1 MKKFDLIILGFGKG
15 GKTLAKY
22 ASSQGQKVAVIEKS
36 KVMYGGTCI
45 NIGCI
50 PSKTLVHEGLVHG
63 SFEEAFSRKKD
74 VVTALNNKNYKNL
87 ADDKNIEVLDYTA
100 RFKSNNEIAL
110 FNERG
115 ESIETITAENIVINT
130 GAESVIPKIEGVE
143 TSKNLYDS
151 TGIMN
156 LAKQPKHLVI
166 VGGGYIALEFAA
178 MFANFG
184 TKVTVLE
191 RGEDIMLKE
200 DKDIVE
206 QVKSDLKNKGIDVVL
221 DVNTERFED
230 GENSTI
236 VHTTKGDYEAEAV
249 LLATGRKPNVD
260 LGLENTDIVL
270 GQHGE
275 ISVNEYLLTDVPHVY
290 AIGDVKGG
298 MQFTYV
304 SLDDFRIVK
313 DQLFGDSQRSTENRG
328 VIPYT
333 VFIDPPLSRVGLT
346 AVEAK
351 AQGYNILENA
361 IPVNTIPR
369 HKINN
374 DTRGLFKAVVDKDTE
389 EVLGVSLY
397 GQQSEE
403 IINLIKLAIDQK
415 ISYKIL
421 KDSIYTHPTMIES
434 FNDLFNL

>member
-36 KVMYGGTCI
+36 KAMYGGTCI

-63 SFEEAFSRKKD
+63 SFEEAFSRKKE

-191 RGEDIMLKE
+191 RGEDIMPKE
-200 DKDIVE
+200 DEDIVE

-230 GENSTI
+230 GENSTM

>member
-36 KVMYGGTCI
+36 KAMYGGTCI

-50 PSKTLVHEGLVHG
+50 PSKALVHEGLVHG

>member
-1 MKKFDLIILGFGKG
+1 MEKFDLIILGFGKG

-36 KVMYGGTCI
+36 KAMYGGTCI

-63 SFEEAFSRKKD
+63 SFEEAFTRKKE

-100 RFKSNNEIAL
+100 RFKSNNEIDL
-110 FNERG
+110 FNEHG

-143 TSKNLYDS
+143 TSKYLYDS

-191 RGEDIMLKE
+191 RGEDIMPKE
-200 DKDIVE
+200 DKEIVE

-328 VIPYT
+328 VMPYT

-351 AQGYNILENA
+351 AQGYNVLENA

-389 EVLGVSLY
+389 EILGVSLY

-415 ISYKIL
+415 ISYKVL
-421 KDSIYTHPTMIES
+421 KDNIYTHPTMIES
-434 FNDLFNL
+434 FNDLFNV

>member
-36 KVMYGGTCI
+36 KAMYGGTCI

-63 SFEEAFSRKKD
+63 SFEEAFSRKKE

-110 FNERG
+110 FDERG

-191 RGEDIMLKE
+191 RGEDIMPKE
-200 DKDIVE
+200 DEDIVE

-230 GENSTI
+230 GENSTM
-236 VHTTKGDYEAEAV
+236 VHTTKGEYEAEAV

-389 EVLGVSLY
+389 EILGVSLY
-397 GQQSEE
+397 GQESEE

>member
-36 KVMYGGTCI
+36 KAMYGGTCI

-50 PSKTLVHEGLVHG
+50 PSKTLVHEGPVHG
-63 SFEEAFSRKKD
+63 SFEEAFSRKKE

-110 FNERG
+110 FDERG

-191 RGEDIMLKE
+191 RGEDIMPKE
-200 DKDIVE
+200 DEDIVE

-230 GENSTI
+230 GENSTM
-236 VHTTKGDYEAEAV
+236 VHTTKGEYEAEAV

-389 EVLGVSLY
+389 EILGVSLY

>member
-36 KVMYGGTCI
+36 KAMYGGTCI

>member
-63 SFEEAFSRKKD
+63 SFEEGFSRKKD

>member
-36 KVMYGGTCI
+36 KAMYGGTCI

-63 SFEEAFSRKKD
+63 SFEEAFTRKKE

-100 RFKSNNEIAL
+100 QFKSNNEIDL
-110 FNERG
+110 CNERG
-115 ESIETITAENIVINT
+115 ESVETITAENIVINT

-143 TSKNLYDS
+143 TSKYLYDS

-191 RGEDIMLKE
+191 RGEDIMPKE
-200 DKDIVE
+200 DKEIVE

-290 AIGDVKGG
+290 AMGDVKGG

-351 AQGYNILENA
+351 AQGYNVLENA

-389 EVLGVSLY
+389 EILGVSLY

-415 ISYKIL
+415 ISYKVL
-421 KDSIYTHPTMIES
+421 KDNIYTHPTMIES
-434 FNDLFNL
+434 FNDLFNV

>member
-22 ASSQGQKVAVIEKS
+22 ASSQGQKVAMIEKS
-36 KVMYGGTCI
+36 KAMYGGTCI

-63 SFEEAFSRKKD
+63 SFEEAFSRKKE

-191 RGEDIMLKE
+191 RGEDIMPKE
-200 DKDIVE
+200 DEDIVE

-230 GENSTI
+230 GENSTM

-351 AQGYNILENA
+351 AQGYNILESA

>member
-36 KVMYGGTCI
+36 KAMYGGTCI

-63 SFEEAFSRKKD
+63 SFEEAFSRKKE

-110 FNERG
+110 FDERG

-191 RGEDIMLKE
+191 GGEDIMPKE
-200 DKDIVE
+200 DEDIVE

-230 GENSTI
+230 GENSTM
-236 VHTTKGDYEAEAV
+236 VHTTKGEYEAEAV

-389 EVLGVSLY
+389 EILGVSLY

>member
-36 KVMYGGTCI
+36 KAMYGGTCI

-191 RGEDIMLKE
+191 RGEDIMPKE

>member
-1 MKKFDLIILGFGKG
+1 M
-15 GKTLAKY
+15 
-22 ASSQGQKVAVIEKS
+22 
-36 KVMYGGTCI
+36 
-45 NIGCI
+45 
-50 PSKTLVHEGLVHG
+50 
-63 SFEEAFSRKKD
+63 
-74 VVTALNNKNYKNL
+74 
-87 ADDKNIEVLDYTA
+87 
-100 RFKSNNEIAL
+100 
-110 FNERG
+110 
-115 ESIETITAENIVINT
+115 
-130 GAESVIPKIEGVE
+130 IPKIEGVE
-143 TSKNLYDS
+143 TSKYLYDS

-191 RGEDIMLKE
+191 RGEDIMPKE
-200 DKDIVE
+200 DKEIVE

-328 VIPYT
+328 VMPYT

-351 AQGYNILENA
+351 AQGYNVLENA

-389 EVLGVSLY
+389 EILGVSLY

-415 ISYKIL
+415 ISYKVL
-421 KDSIYTHPTMIES
+421 KDNIYTHPTMIES
-434 FNDLFNL
+434 FNDLFNV

>member
-36 KVMYGGTCI
+36 KAMYGGTCI

-63 SFEEAFSRKKD
+63 SFEEGFSRKKD

-191 RGEDIMLKE
+191 RGEDIMPKE

>member
-22 ASSQGQKVAVIEKS
+22 ASSQGQKVAMIEKS
-36 KVMYGGTCI
+36 KAMYGGTCI

-63 SFEEAFSRKKD
+63 SFEEAFSRKKE

-191 RGEDIMLKE
+191 RGEDIMPKE
-200 DKDIVE
+200 DEDIVE
-206 QVKSDLKNKGIDVVL
+206 QVKSVLKNKGIDVVL

-230 GENSTI
+230 GENSTM

>member
-36 KVMYGGTCI
+36 KAMYGGTCI

-63 SFEEAFSRKKD
+63 SFEEAFSRKKE

-115 ESIETITAENIVINT
+115 ESLETITAENIVINT

-191 RGEDIMLKE
+191 RGEDIMPKE
-200 DKDIVE
+200 DEDIVE

-230 GENSTI
+230 GESSTM

-351 AQGYNILENA
+351 AQGYNILENE

>member
-397 GQQSEE
+397 G
-403 IINLIKLAIDQK
+403 
-415 ISYKIL
+415 
-421 KDSIYTHPTMIES
+421 
-434 FNDLFNL
+434 